1 MAETTKRPNGV
12 RSYIADTL
20 ALLLFFTT
28 TGINQRAL
36 HRRHDMGAS
45 LARTPLG
52 GVLMLAVGRPCG
64 LWRDSM
70 MSHSKASRFSQILWD
85 SAALMSFQVPIY
97 AAIVVLSGATGT
109 GPLMGILGAA

>member
-28 TGINQRAL
+28 TEINQRAL

-45 LARTPLG
+45 LARTPP
-52 GVLMLAVGRPCG
+52 GRCPDARG
-64 LWRDSM
+64 R
-70 MSHSKASRFSQILWD
+70 
-85 SAALMSFQVPIY
+85 
-97 AAIVVLSGATGT
+97 AAIRSPARLDDEPFKGK
-109 GPLMGILGAA
+109 PLLPDSLG